1 MKEVVINGVEY
12 LSATSLAKEFRYT
25 TDYIGQL
32 CRAKKVDAQLV
43 GRSWYV
49 NPLSLAAHK
58 KARYL
63 KVQTNDTLAAESV
76 KVNSTKIDVFS
87 ALPKNTIPTQNHT
100 EKNFAKRIDWQPLK
114 YEADKRELMPPVSK
128 QTATAKVVIKL
139 ADSTDIPIKISE
151 KPINMVAE
159 ALPMV
164 SLSGVLN
171 VTSIEDNFH
180 AEAGYAKP
188 DVSLAEIPLPSA
200 PLPVKSKPLVRPLP
214 MPKKDTFHLHES
226 KQEVVS
232 SSILAVP
239 AAQTISP
246 VKIVEEI
253 QSSHFV
259 EITLV
264 SVSGVLI
271 ISLFVLFFGESNI
284 LASADSYQGQINFSI
299 DSLMALT
306 SFFSH

>member
-32 CRAKKVDAQLV
+32 CRSKKVDAQLV

-63 KVQTNDTLAAESV
+63 KVQTNDALAAESV

-87 ALPKNTIPTQNHT
+87 ALPKNTAPTQNHI

-114 YEADKRELMPPVSK
+114 YEADKGELMPPVSK
-128 QTATAKVVIKL
+128 QTATAKVLVKL

-164 SLSGVLN
+164 SLSGILN

-180 AEAGYAKP
+180 ADAGYTKS
-188 DVSLAEIPLPSA
+188 DTFINDIPLPLLPSA
-200 PLPVKSKPLVRPLP
+200 INSKPLVRPLP
-214 MPKKDTFHLHES
+214 LPKKTAINSLES
-226 KQEVVS
+226 LQKKVTHSTPVEL
-232 SSILAVP
+232 I
-239 AAQTISP
+239 ISP
-246 VKIVEEI
+246 IKFAEEAP
-253 QSSHFV
+253 SSHFV
-259 EITLV
+259 EIMLMTT
-264 SVSGVLI
+264 SVGLA
-271 ISLFVLFFGESNI
+271 LFIFALFFSESNV
-284 LASADSYQGQINFSI
+284 LASADSYVGSINFTTESF
-299 DSLMALT
+299 MALA
-306 SFFSH
+306 SFFLH